1 LLNDFAILF
10 LMAHKIVITDGIV
23 LGKRGVGEAH
33 TLVAMLTR
41 EAGLVRARAISARKA
56 ESKLKYGLEPLTVA
70 RFSLV
75 RGRLEWKLIGVETIS
90 RELMHAPKPNESRAA
105 AGRAARLLLRL
116 VAGEE
121 ASPELYDTVAGGF
134 DLLTQAEDRSAIEN
148 LECML
153 VLRIL
158 WHLGYVANVAPVEQ
172 FLAGELTHS
181 LVRDAADIRPV
192 LIRTINESLAATGL

>member
-1 LLNDFAILF
+1 
-10 LMAHKIVITDGIV
+10 MAHKIVVTDGIV

-33 TLVAMLTR
+33 TLVAILTR
-41 EAGLVRARAISARKA
+41 EAGLVRARAISARLPK
-56 ESKLKYGLEPLTVA
+56 SKLKYGLEPLTVA

-75 RGRLEWKLIGVETIS
+75 RGRQEWKMIGVEGMS
-90 RELMHAPKPNESRAA
+90 RELMLAPSESRAA

-121 ASPELYDTVAGGF
+121 ASPELYETVAGGF
-134 DLLTQAEDRSAIEN
+134 ALLARAEDRNAIEN

-158 WHLGYVANVAPVEQ
+158 WHLGYVANVEPVEQ
-172 FLAGELTHS
+172 FLSGELTAG
-181 LVRDAADIRPV
+181 LVRDAMPLRSA
-192 LIRTINESLAATGL
+192 LIKTINESLAATGL

>member
-1 LLNDFAILF
+1 
-10 LMAHKIVITDGIV
+10 MAHKIVITDAVV
-23 LGKRGVGEAH
+23 LGKRGAGEAH
-33 TLVAMLTR
+33 TVVALLTR
-41 EAGLVRARAISARKA
+41 EEGLIRARAISARLPK
-56 ESKLKYGLEPLTVA
+56 SKLKGGLEPLTIA

-75 RGRLEWKLIGVETIS
+75 RGRLEWKVVGVERIS
-90 RELMHAPKPNESRAA
+90 RELMVATPAARAS

-121 ASPELYDTVAGGF
+121 ASSELFDTVVHGF
-134 DLLTQAEDRSAIEN
+134 AMLARATDRTEIEN

-153 VLRIL
+153 VLRVL

-181 LVRDAADIRPV
+181 LVQDMATIRPL
-192 LIRTINESLAATGL
+192 LIRTINESLEATGL